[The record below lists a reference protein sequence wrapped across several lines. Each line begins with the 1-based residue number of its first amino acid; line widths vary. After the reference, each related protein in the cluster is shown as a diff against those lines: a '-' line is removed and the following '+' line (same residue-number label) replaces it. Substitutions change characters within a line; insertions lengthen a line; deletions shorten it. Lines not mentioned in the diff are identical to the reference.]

1 MRITTVDPI
10 KWAALLN
17 ILPLSFG
24 SKMGRSL
31 NIQALMPT
39 CTTRK
44 LIRNNPE
51 SAITSFLPT
60 EEVKNSDHFISKIL
74 RSYLSISRQNA
85 VSRCKGSTRSSKTGK
100 ELIIIYK
107 TDSKIDRKGD

>member
-1 MRITTVDPI
+1 MKKTMNNPISRIRITTVDPM

-31 NIQALMPT
+31 KTQALMPT
-39 CTTRK
+39 WTTRK
-44 LIRNNPE
+44 LIRNKPE

-74 RSYLSISRQNA
+74 RNYLSNLLLWSFRGAKVARDRQNPA
-85 VSRCKGSTRSSKTGK
+85 
-100 ELIIIYK
+100 
-107 TDSKIDRKGD
+107 KI